1 MKKSL
6 MKMVQLMFPFTAQPT
21 IATFHM
27 TEIPMATIPMF
38 IPIET
43 IAAI

>member
-6 MKMVQLMFPFTAQPT
+6 MKMVQLMFPFTAQPI

-38 IPIET
+38 ILIET